1 MINGPG
7 KYSVNI
13 ATPGVTIRGT
23 DGARPVRCMMALA
36 EQISELDSIV
46 IYGRV
51 VGVRGLV
58 MERAMPSGRYPAVNV
73 PQPVSRTMPACG
85 RSGLSPSAHASAPGH
100 GDLCG
105 HGGAFGS
112 EPIVPG
118 PAPRSTR
125 LSGCTSRSKLFLP
138 KVRKKQ
144 PAWRKDT
151 VGWPKSWPPRKPNA
165 NVIAP

>member
-23 DGARPVRCMMALA
+23 DGAPTAASSAYAGSSWSVRCRARALSGHQCPA
-36 EQISELDSIV
+36 T
-46 IYGRV
+46 
-51 VGVRGLV
+51 GV
-58 MERAMPSGRYPAVNV
+58 AHHA
-73 PQPVSRTMPACG
+73 ACG

-118 PAPRSTR
+118 PAPEVDEAIR
-125 LSGCTSRSKLFLP
+125 LHKPLEAFLAQGQQNQQR
-138 KVRKKQ
+138 VYKQ
-144 PAWRKDT
+144 
-151 VGWPKSWPPRKPNA
+151 
-165 NVIAP
+165 

>member
-23 DGARPVRCMMALA
+23 DGAPLHEDPRRADQRTRQHRDQRPRRRRTRARHGAC
-36 EQISELDSIV
+36 D
-46 IYGRV
+46 
-51 VGVRGLV
+51 
-58 MERAMPSGRYPAVNV
+58 ERALSGRQCAATGVAHHA
-73 PQPVSRTMPACG
+73 ACG

-138 KVRKKQ
+138 RVRKKQ

>member
-46 IYGRV
+46 INGRV

-58 MERAMPSGRYPAVNV
+58 MERAMSGRYPAVNV
-73 PQPVSRTMPACG
+73 LQPASRTLPRAADQA
-85 RSGLSPSAHASAPGH
+85 LSPSAHASAPGH

-118 PAPRSTR
+118 PAPEVDEAIR
-125 LSGCTSRSKLFLP
+125 LHKPLEAFLAQGKEEATSLAEGYRRLAEIVAASETE
-138 KVRKKQ
+138 R
-144 PAWRKDT
+144 
-151 VGWPKSWPPRKPNA
+151 
-165 NVIAP
+165 

>member
-1 MINGPG
+1 M
-7 KYSVNI
+7 K
-13 ATPGVTIRGT
+13 
-23 DGARPVRCMMALA
+23 ALA

-118 PAPRSTR
+118 PAPEVDEAIR
-125 LSGCTSRSKLFLP
+125 LHKPLEAFLAQGKEEATSLAEGYRRLAEIVAASETE
-138 KVRKKQ
+138 R
-144 PAWRKDT
+144 
-151 VGWPKSWPPRKPNA
+151 
-165 NVIAP
+165 

>member
-46 IYGRV
+46 INGRV

-58 MERAMPSGRYPAVNV
+58 MERAMSGRYPAVNV
-73 PQPVSRTMPACG
+73 LQPVSRTMPRAADQAYLPVLTRARQVMAIYADMGEHSARSLSCRDRPRG
-85 RSGLSPSAHASAPGH
+85 RRGY
-100 GDLCG
+100 
-105 HGGAFGS
+105 
-112 EPIVPG
+112 
-118 PAPRSTR
+118 PAAQAARSFSCPR
-125 LSGCTSRSKLFLP
+125 
-138 KVRKKQ
+138 
-144 PAWRKDT
+144 
-151 VGWPKSWPPRKPNA
+151 
-165 NVIAP
+165 

>member
-46 IYGRV
+46 INGRV

-58 MERAMPSGRYPAVNV
+58 MERAMSGRYPAVNV
-73 PQPVSRTMPACG
+73 LQPVSRTMPRAADQAYLPVLTRARQVMAIYADMEEHSA
-85 RSGLSPSAHASAPGH
+85 RSLSCRDRP
-100 GDLCG
+100 
-105 HGGAFGS
+105 
-112 EPIVPG
+112 
-118 PAPRSTR
+118 PRSTR

>member
-23 DGARPVRCMMALA
+23 DGARPVRCMKALA

-58 MERAMPSGRYPAVNV
+58 MERAMPSAALSGHQCAATGVAHHA
-73 PQPVSRTMPACG
+73 ACG

-118 PAPRSTR
+118 PAPEVDEAIR
-125 LSGCTSRSKLFLP
+125 LHKPLEAFLAQGKEEATSLAEGYRRLAEIVAASETE
-138 KVRKKQ
+138 R
-144 PAWRKDT
+144 
-151 VGWPKSWPPRKPNA
+151 
-165 NVIAP
+165 

>member
-23 DGARPVRCMMALA
+23 DGAPLHEGPRRADQRTRQHRDLRPRRRRTARHGACAA
-36 EQISELDSIV
+36 E
-46 IYGRV
+46 R
-51 VGVRGLV
+51 
-58 MERAMPSGRYPAVNV
+58 GRYPAINV
-73 PQPVSRTMPACG
+73 LQPVSRTMPRAADQAYLPVLTRARQVMAIYADMEEHSA
-85 RSGLSPSAHASAPGH
+85 RSLSCRDRP
-100 GDLCG
+100 
-105 HGGAFGS
+105 
-112 EPIVPG
+112 
-118 PAPRSTR
+118 PRSTR

>member
-23 DGARPVRCMMALA
+23 DGAPPVRCMMALA
-36 EQISELDSIV
+36 EQISGLDSIV

-73 PQPVSRTMPACG
+73 LQPVSGTMPRAADQAYLPVLTRARQVMAIYADMEEHSARTLSCRDRPRG
-85 RSGLSPSAHASAPGH
+85 RRGY
-100 GDLCG
+100 
-105 HGGAFGS
+105 
-112 EPIVPG
+112 
-118 PAPRSTR
+118 PAAQAARSFSCPR
-125 LSGCTSRSKLFLP
+125 
-138 KVRKKQ
+138 
-144 PAWRKDT
+144 
-151 VGWPKSWPPRKPNA
+151 
-165 NVIAP
+165 